1 MDIPDILKVE
11 AGIVTSHFS
20 TCTKTR
26 AKKFANQ
33 FCDV

>member
-11 AGIVTSHFS
+11 AGIVNPHYS

-26 AKKFANQ
+26 AKIFANQ